1 MRRIF
6 IPAFFMLVL
15 LIWSCAPTVTNL
27 PPNTPSNPNPVDNA
41 TGVSIDVTLSWSC
54 SDPDGDS
61 LTYDIYFGTSSSLSL
76 VKSDHTSNTYDP
88 GTLQYSTT
96 YYWKI
101 VAKDG
106 RGEVTEGPV
115 WRFTTM
121 QESES
126 DQAPNIEWQKAL
138 GGSND
143 DEAYSVQQTSDGGY
157 IVAGSTRSNDG
168 DVSGNHEEVW
178 WLVWDFWVVKLD
190 RYGDIEWQKCLG
202 GSDSDW
208 AESIQQ
214 TSDGGYIVAGYT
226 GSNDGDVSGNHG
238 EKDFWVVKLD
248 RYGNIKWQK
257 ALGGSDSDWAY
268 NIQQTSD
275 GEYIVAGYTGSND
288 GDVSGNHGEKD
299 FWVVKLDRYGNI
311 EWQKCLGGSGG
322 GGSGGDYAYSV
333 QQTSDG
339 GYIVAGET
347 WSNNGDVSGY
357 HGGGDVWVVKLDR
370 YGDIKWQKCLGGSSW
385 DWAYSIQQTNDGGY
399 IVAGL
404 TRSNDGDVSG
414 NHGEKDF
421 WVVKL
426 GE

>member
-126 DQAPNIEWQKAL
+126 DQAPNIEWQKCL

-214 TSDGGYIVAGYT
+214 TNDGGYIVAGYT

-248 RYGNIKWQK
+248 RYG
-257 ALGGSDSDWAY
+257 D
-268 NIQQTSD
+268 
-275 GEYIVAGYTGSND
+275 
-288 GDVSGNHGEKD
+288 
-299 FWVVKLDRYGNI
+299 I

-414 NHGEKDF
+414 NYGEKDF